1 VMNSRRLM
9 SNKGASSQG
18 AAADHTS
25 RGPRRAQAG
34 CRILACR

>member
-9 SNKGASSQG
+9 PNMGLPPPG

-25 RGPRRAQAG
+25 RDRQAQAV
-34 CRILACR
+34 